1 MLYFDTAY
9 LVRLYIGDP
18 GWEKVRALAGTD
30 RIACSL
36 RRLNA
41 AAAASLGSADE
52 LAACRQQTQE
62 LLLAQAQGQ
71 ADLARL
77 RRVAY
82 EWLPL
87 SPSVLARLLKVYS
100 ALPATVQ
107 VRAAD
112 ALHLASAAENG
123 LRDIYS
129 NDARLLAAASY
140 FGIKSVNIL

>member
-9 LVRLYIGDP
+9 LVRLYLGDP

-36 RRLNA
+36 H
-41 AAAASLGSADE
+41 
-52 LAACRQQTQE
+52 
-62 LLLAQAQGQ
+62 GQ
-71 ADLARL
+71 AETIAAFHRKL
-77 RRVAY
+77 REGALTPHTFSQTVRQFEADCAALAY

-100 ALPATVQ
+100 ALPATVP

-123 LRDIYS
+123 LKEIHS
-129 NDARLLAAASY
+129 NDARLLAASSH
-140 FGIKSVNIL
+140 FGLKGVDIL

>member
-9 LVRLYIGDP
+9 LVRLYLGDP
-18 GWEKVRALAGTD
+18 GWERVRALAGTD
-30 RIACSL
+30 RVACSL
-36 RRLNA
+36 H
-41 AAAASLGSADE
+41 
-52 LAACRQQTQE
+52 
-62 LLLAQAQGQ
+62 GQ
-71 ADLARL
+71 AGTIAAFHRKL
-77 RRVAY
+77 REGALTRHTSSQTVQQFEADCAALAY

-87 SPSVLARLLKVYS
+87 SPAVLARLLKVYS
-100 ALPATVQ
+100 ALPAAVQ